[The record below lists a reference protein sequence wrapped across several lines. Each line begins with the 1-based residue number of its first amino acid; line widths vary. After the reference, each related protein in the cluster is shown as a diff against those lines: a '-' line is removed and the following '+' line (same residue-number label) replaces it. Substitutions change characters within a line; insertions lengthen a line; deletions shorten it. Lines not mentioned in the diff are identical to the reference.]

1 MYTTIFRHPLLD
13 GGFVKYV
20 NFLNLKANRLQHN
33 KLFSSLDRIN
43 CDLLLLTPE
52 RTIVS

>member
-20 NFLNLKANRLQHN
+20 NFSKFKANRLQHN
-33 KLFSSLDRIN
+33 KLFSSLERNN

-52 RTIVS
+52 RTNVS